1 MILNNRILR
10 IIQKQDRSSHV
21 NDLYKTY
28 NTLPIDKLFK
38 LRILLHAHKIVYRPF
53 TLPKLMQDRN
63 VLNNQI
69 HQHQTRASSNF
80 HRTSYQSTTGNKC
93 SSNLVAIFWNS
104 LPDHIKAIN
113 SELSFKKAVMLWQ
126 WQDT

>member
-1 MILNNRILR
+1 M
-10 IIQKQDRSSHV
+10 
-21 NDLYKTY
+21 
-28 NTLPIDKLFK
+28 LFK
-38 LRILLHAHKIVYRPF
+38 LRMLLHAHKIVYRPV
-53 TLPKLMQDRN
+53 TLPKFMQDRN

-113 SELSFKKAVMLWQ
+113 SELSFNKAVMVWQ
-126 WQDT
+126 WQDI